1 MVILSFGQMLVV
13 TSGRGAIDL
22 SIPGVLT
29 LMAFISMSIM
39 DGEDKNVLPA
49 ILAVIAVAAVIGI
62 LNGLMVIY
70 LQIPAI
76 IATMAMNYILTT
88 AALLINKNFSVFGT
102 APMLDKLIKAR
113 IFGVQLII
121 FLVILLAVLF
131 WFLLNRTSYGKSLV
145 TIGQNREAAG
155 LAGIKVNKVEILTY
169 VFSSVLAAI
178 GGVLIA
184 ARVGNAIL
192 GMGDDVLI
200 DEVLDHRVD
209 EVGNVPV
216 QVHILPDAGGADVLQ
231 VGGQLELDHFSGD
244 AQLLSLRQGGLARPA
259 EDDVVHGVDRPVH
272 RGGLIGAGVAHHI
285 AAHHQIDLLAGEE
298 LPQAAQVPGVGQV
311 HRDIVGKQVDVE
323 VPGDGQVDDLPADH
337 VGLGLFGP
345 GELVHS

>member
-1 MVILSFGQMLVV
+1 MMKKVKKYIRENNWLWAAAGAFLLWLIMGLTSGRLNVESFLSNAYIASFLVILSFGQMLVV

-102 APMLDKLIKAR
+102 R

-192 GMGDDVLI
+192 GMGDDYTLETVASIVVGGTLI
-200 DEVLDHRVD
+200 S
-209 EVGNVPV
+209 GGKANVPGT
-216 QVHILPDAGGADVLQ
+216 LAGCLF
-231 VGGQLELDHFSGD
+231 L
-244 AQLLSLRQGGLARPA
+244 
-259 EDDVVHGVDRPVH
+259 
-272 RGGLIGAGVAHHI
+272 GLIVTAMQIMGFSVGAQNIAKGALIIVVLLLGAGSKET
-285 AAHHQIDLLAGEE
+285 G
-298 LPQAAQVPGVGQV
+298 
-311 HRDIVGKQVDVE
+311 GK
-323 VPGDGQVDDLPADH
+323 
-337 VGLGLFGP
+337 
-345 GELVHS
+345 

>member
-1 MVILSFGQMLVV
+1 MMKKVKKYIRENNWLWAAAGAFLLWLIMGLTSGRLNVESFLSNAYIASFLVILSFGQMLVV

-121 FLVILLAVLF
+121 FLVILLAVL
-131 WFLLNRTSYGKSLV
+131 
-145 TIGQNREAAG
+145 
-155 LAGIKVNKVEILTY
+155 
-169 VFSSVLAAI
+169 
-178 GGVLIA
+178 
-184 ARVGNAIL
+184 
-192 GMGDDVLI
+192 
-200 DEVLDHRVD
+200 
-209 EVGNVPV
+209 
-216 QVHILPDAGGADVLQ
+216 
-231 VGGQLELDHFSGD
+231 
-244 AQLLSLRQGGLARPA
+244 
-259 EDDVVHGVDRPVH
+259 
-272 RGGLIGAGVAHHI
+272 
-285 AAHHQIDLLAGEE
+285 
-298 LPQAAQVPGVGQV
+298 
-311 HRDIVGKQVDVE
+311 
-323 VPGDGQVDDLPADH
+323 
-337 VGLGLFGP
+337 
-345 GELVHS
+345 